1 MSTQRSERRSAV
13 PASSPVTRAAVVTHG
28 RPERIGDAVERLRAV
43 AERTGVELVSGG
55 EADMALSLIHI

>member
-55 EADMALSLIHI
+55 